1 MSKQNSLVIRVS
13 NGEVREKAVMKG
25 SPEIVVKDV
34 ITSSLPKWDPR
45 KSDLLVSK
53 YDLGSDDR
61 VRVYIIS
68 FKGEWRG
75 DNYVESE
82 VLAVMPYAGD
92 DAYVEEV
99 IDSLREYTKTG

>member
-1 MSKQNSLVIRVS
+1 MDRLNSLVIRVS
-13 NGEVREKAVMKG
+13 KGEVLEKVVMEG
-25 SPEIVVKDV
+25 SPELIVKEV

-53 YDLGSDDR
+53 YDLGSENG
-61 VRVYIIS
+61 VRVYVIS

-75 DNYVESE
+75 NNYIESE
-82 VLAVMPYAGD
+82 VLAVMPYTGD
-92 DAYVEEV
+92 DAYVAEV